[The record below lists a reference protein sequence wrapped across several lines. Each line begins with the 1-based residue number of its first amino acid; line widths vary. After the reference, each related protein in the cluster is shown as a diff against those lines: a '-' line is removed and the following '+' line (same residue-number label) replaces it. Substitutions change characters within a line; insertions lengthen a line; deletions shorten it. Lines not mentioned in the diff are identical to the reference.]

1 MKPQAVVLE
10 TATPELVPAPVLEN
24 THEELLSDKPWHV
37 VLLDDDQ
44 HSYEYVV
51 MMLSD
56 LFGYSLEK
64 AFGMAVEVDTQK
76 RVIVKTCHLEQAE
89 FHQERIQN
97 YGPDWR
103 IPTCKGSMSAILQRA
118 L

>member
-1 MKPQAVVLE
+1 MKLAVE
-10 TATPELVPAPVLEN
+10 TPTIEPAIAPVHVE
-24 THEELLSDKPWHV
+24 TPEELLSDKPWHV
-37 VLLDDDQ
+37 ILLDDNQ

-51 MMLSD
+51 LMLCD
-56 LFGYSLEK
+56 LFGYSLDK
-64 AFGMAVEVDTQK
+64 AFSMAVEVDTKK

-97 YGPDWR
+97 YGPDPR
-103 IPTCKGSMSAILQRA
+103 ISTCKGSMSAVLQRA